1 MLIDAGKRL
10 LIDAQCLI
18 DAGERVPRDNQDENG
33 ARADEDDCVTR
44 DDGLEHA
51 LYAVA
56 FDLDEH
62 RGMSLASN
70 AAKPSPGRACSVT
83 RYAAGIL
90 CRATIRM
97 RMLRQV
103 DDVDVD

>member
-1 MLIDAGKRL
+1 MRG
-10 LIDAQCLI
+10 
-18 DAGERVPRDNQDENG
+18 
-33 ARADEDDCVTR
+33 
-44 DDGLEHA
+44 DGLEHT

-62 RGMSLASN
+62 RGMSPASN

-90 CRATIRM
+90 CRRM
-97 RMLRQV
+97 RMLRRG
-103 DDVDVD
+103 